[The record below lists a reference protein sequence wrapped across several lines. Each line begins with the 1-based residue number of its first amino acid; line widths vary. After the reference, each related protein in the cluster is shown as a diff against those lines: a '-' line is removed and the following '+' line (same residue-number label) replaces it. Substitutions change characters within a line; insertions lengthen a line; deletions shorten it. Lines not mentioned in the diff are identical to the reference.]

1 MEFAWLFKARR
12 FFPLFV
18 LLYTIHFPFQR
29 SFCQRFHG
37 LACSQSSR
45 CLHYT
50 YGFPWFAEDQKS
62 HGVWFHQGSCPIVS
76 CGSRFWW
83 FCSTAYFSALIPWDV
98 FFSDMMSPSLLMVPV
113 LIDADWLIL
122 FWWVGII
129 LSWSISSTNDDSD
142 PKLGTV
148 SHYFPL
154 AWDHDSKW
162 MYCDVFA
169 LTGGWEFQLSGML
182 NARGHPL
189 VNFNMFHKDYTISWP
204 SRTIF
209 RRGLEFLSYTCG
221 DVFESRSSCFSQ
233 LLLMC
238 SFQGPLSR

>member
-1 MEFAWLFKARR
+1 MDRHAPRVQDAYITHMVFLGLLKIRSHMVFHSTKVHAQLWFVARA
-12 FFPLFV
+12 FDGSVQPLTSPR
-18 LLYTIHFPFQR
+18 L
-29 SFCQRFHG
+29 FHG
-37 LACSQSSR
+37 MFFYQIW
-45 CLHYT
+45 CLHPY
-50 YGFPWFAEDQKS
+50 
-62 HGVWFHQGSCPIVS
+62 
-76 CGSRFWW
+76 WW
-83 FCSTAYFSALIPWDV
+83 
-98 FFSDMMSPSLLMVPV
+98 SPSSLMP
-113 LIDADWLIL
+113 IDSYCS
-122 FWWVGII
+122 WWVGII

-162 MYCDVFA
+162 MYCFVFA
-169 LTGGWEFQLSGML
+169 LTGGWEYQLSGML

-233 LLLMC
+233 LLFMC

>member
-62 HGVWFHQGSCPIVS
+62 HGVWFHQGSCPIVI

-154 AWDHDSKW
+154 LGIMIQNECIDTFSLSQGGESSNFLGCWTLVATPWWISTCSTRTTPSLAFANNLQERTW
-162 MYCDVFA
+162 VFK
-169 LTGGWEFQLSGML
+169 LHMWWCVWVQELML
-182 NARGHPL
+182 FAVV
-189 VNFNMFHKDYTISWP
+189 VNV
-204 SRTIF
+204 
-209 RRGLEFLSYTCG
+209 L
-221 DVFESRSSCFSQ
+221 
-233 LLLMC
+233 
-238 SFQGPLSR
+238 FQGPLSR

>member
-1 MEFAWLFKARR
+1 MLTLHIWFSLVCWRSEVTWCFIPPRFMPNCDLWLA
-12 FFPLFV
+12 
-18 LLYTIHFPFQR
+18 
-29 SFCQRFHG
+29 
-37 LACSQSSR
+37 
-45 CLHYT
+45 
-50 YGFPWFAEDQKS
+50 
-62 HGVWFHQGSCPIVS
+62 
-76 CGSRFWW
+76 
-83 FCSTAYFSALIPWDV
+83 
-98 FFSDMMSPSLLMVPV
+98 LLMVLFNHLLLRAYSMGCFFYQIWCLHPYWWSPSS
-113 LIDADWLIL
+113 LMPIDSYCS
-122 FWWVGII
+122 WWVGII

-162 MYCDVFA
+162 MYCFVFA
-169 LTGGWEFQLSGML
+169 LTGGWEYQLSGML

-233 LLLMC
+233 LLFMC